1 MVFSV
6 VRVGG
11 ISMETVKAHGSDGNL
26 MITEF
31 FFYIELIDS
40 PEHFKSPAIWQQ
52 RQQHRFSAVPS

>member
-1 MVFSV
+1 
-6 VRVGG
+6 
-11 ISMETVKAHGSDGNL
+11 MEKVEAPGPDGNL

-31 FFYIELIDS
+31 CFYIELIDS